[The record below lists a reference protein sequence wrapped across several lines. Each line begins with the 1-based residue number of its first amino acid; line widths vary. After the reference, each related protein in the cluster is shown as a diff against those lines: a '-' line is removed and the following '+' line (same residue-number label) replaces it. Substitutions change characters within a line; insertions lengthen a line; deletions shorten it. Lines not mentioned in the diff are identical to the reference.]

1 MSDIDLENADNTLI
15 FSGTKEVAENLKFDE
30 FKLQEWF
37 GDNIPSAGKI
47 DKVVQFKGGQSN
59 PTYKISSTNQVFV
72 LRRKPPGILLP
83 SAHAVDREYKVITA
97 LQNTEVPVPK
107 TYGLC
112 EDADIIGTP
121 FFVMDFLDGTV
132 YWDLLLSEKSP
143 QERMEIYAN
152 KNKVIAEL
160 HNVDYESVGLSDYGK
175 PGNYIARQVSRWT
188 KQYLASETENIPAM
202 NNLIDWL
209 PPNIPDE
216 DETSIVHG
224 DYRLDNM
231 VFCSNNNVMGVLD
244 WELSTLGHPIADF
257 NYHCISWKN
266 IPQLA
271 DQKFCNE
278 NGIPT
283 EEEYRNMY
291 SRYTG
296 KKLDENWE
304 FYTIFNI
311 FKLAGILQ
319 GIMGRVRDGTAASKH
334 AEERGNQVAPLAEAA
349 WDLVEKH
356 YR

>member
-1 MSDIDLENADNTLI
+1 MKPVDGDI
-15 FSGTKEVAENLKFDE
+15 FSGTKPVDNKLKFPSS
-30 FKLQEWF
+30 KLQLWIDEYVP
-37 GDNIPSAGKI
+37 NAGKI
-47 DKVVQFKGGQSN
+47 NKIEQFKGGQSN
-59 PTYKISSTNQVFV
+59 PTYKVITQNKNLV

-83 SAHAVDREYKVITA
+83 SAHAVDREYKVMTA
-97 LQNTEVPVPK
+97 LNNTQVPVPK

-112 EDADIIGTP
+112 EDEDVIGTA
-121 FFVMDFLDGTV
+121 FFVMDFLDGNI
-132 YWDLLLSEKSP
+132 YWDLLLSDKSP
-143 QERMEIYAN
+143 KDTMEIYAS

-160 HNVDYESVGLSDYGK
+160 HKVDYSSIGLSDYGK

-231 VFCSNNNVMGVLD
+231 VFNANNNVVGVLD

-266 IPQLA
+266 VPQLA
-271 DQKFCNE
+271 DQKFCSE

-291 SRYTG
+291 SRHTG

-334 AEERGNQVAPLAEAA
+334 AEDRGNQVAPLAEAA

-356 YR
+356 YK

>member
-1 MSDIDLENADNTLI
+1 MSDINSNNADNTVI

-30 FKLQEWF
+30 KRLQEWF
-37 GDNIPSAGKI
+37 GDNVPSAGKI
-47 DKVVQFKGGQSN
+47 EKIAQFKGGQSN
-59 PTYKISSTNQVFV
+59 PTYKITSEGQEFV

-112 EDADIIGTP
+112 EDKDVIGTS
-121 FFVMDFLDGTV
+121 FFVMDFLDGSI
-132 YWDLLLSEKSP
+132 YWDLLLADKSP
-143 QERMEIYAN
+143 KERTEIYAS

-160 HNVDYESVGLSDYGK
+160 HKVNYENVGLSNYGK

-231 VFCSNNNVMGVLD
+231 VFNASNNVMGVLD

-257 NYHCISWKN
+257 NYHCISWRN

-271 DQKFCNE
+271 DHKFCSE

-291 SRYTG
+291 SKHTG
-296 KKLDENWE
+296 KKLDEHWE

-349 WDLVEKH
+349 WDLVEKN
-356 YR
+356 YK

>member
-30 FKLQEWF
+30 LRLQEWF

-83 SAHAVDREYKVITA
+83 SAHAVEREYKVITA

-356 YR
+356 YK